1 MVKGMSSKTYEQK
14 VARLVQEACDFKYTT
29 ALKIVLEHKV
39 RVSEKLSVE
48 ERALRIMNEYR
59 VGEEE

>member
-1 MVKGMSSKTYEQK
+1 MSSKTYEQK
-14 VARLVQEACDFKYTT
+14 VARLVQEACVVSYTI
-29 ALKIVLEHKV
+29 ALNIVREHVV
-39 RVSEKLSVE
+39 RVHEKLTVE